1 MSATNIPL
9 RIGEAH
15 LPGAAATSLGAVL
28 GASPREVRDC
38 LEAARGGAELSFDQG
53 LLLAT
58 AEGASLD
65 ALVAVGDALRRE
77 TVGDTLTYVVNRN
90 INFTNVCFVG
100 CSFCGFARGAGAADA
115 YSLSAEDVVR
125 KAREAWELGATE
137 VCIQGGL
144 PRDLNGYFYRDL
156 LRAVKRAIPGMHVH
170 AFSPMEISYGVD
182 KTGMALRDYLRM
194 MKDEG
199 LGSIPGTAAEILD
212 DRVRRELSP
221 NKLPVARWVEIITT
235 AHELGIP
242 TTSTMMYGHVEEPA
256 DWVRHILLLR
266 GIQKRTGGF
275 TEFVPLGFIHQNTRL
290 YRHGGA
296 RPGARREEHL
306 RVHALARVLL
316 HGLIRNLQVS
326 WVKLGFEMS
335 LACLNAGA
343 NDFSGTLMEESIS
356 KAAGATFGE
365 SVPPE
370 EFRRLIRSIGR
381 IAAER
386 TTTYKIRRLYDA
398 PEECAANSP
407 VPLPLAPQEK
417 HVHYAEGSY

>member
-1 MSATNIPL
+1 MDVTENPL
-9 RIGEAH
+9 RVEDVSKAVTTASSVPVA
-15 LPGAAATSLGAVL
+15 LAAY
-28 GASPREVRDC
+28 PREVRDC
-38 LEAARGGAELSFDQG
+38 LDAARGGSELTFEQG
-53 LLLAT
+53 LLLAN
-58 AEGASLD
+58 AEGAGLQ
-65 ALVAVGDALRRE
+65 ALIAVADALRRE
-77 TVGDTLTYVVNRN
+77 TVGDTITYVVNRN

-115 YSLSAEDVVR
+115 YSLSTEQVVR

-144 PRDLNGYFYRDL
+144 PRDLDGFFYRDL
-156 LRAVKRAIPGMHVH
+156 LRAIKHAIPAMHVH

-182 KTGMALRDYLRM
+182 KTGMPLRDYLQM

-221 NKLPVARWVEIITT
+221 NKLPVARWVKIITA

-296 RPGARREEHL
+296 RPGARLEEHL

-316 HGLIRNLQVS
+316 HGSIRNVQVS
-326 WVKLGFEMS
+326 WVKLGFEVS
-335 LACLNAGA
+335 LACLNAGG

-365 SVPPE
+365 FVAPG

-381 IAAER
+381 MAAER
-386 TTTYKIRRLYDA
+386 TTTYKIRRLYDE
-398 PEECAANSP
+398 PEEFAVKSP
-407 VPLPLAPQEK
+407 AQLQLAPQEK